1 MASRLRFLPEPPP
14 LFAPPP
20 DWARA
25 GGRVEGVE
33 DALFCA
39 GAALG
44 AVHPIARGD
53 HPLTQLWRQRLALT
67 SAATIVRL
75 QGRTEDEATLR
86 DHFYLTRRGDDPGPA
101 GKLLKAWRALAAGS
115 SLGPSSLNADWP
127 VVLGEL
133 LSVVTDQAAQE
144 AIEAALAAGVGRRN
158 PIEGAA
164 STAATSLKL
173 RSDSRPLAL
182 WLADAVLAR
191 RLNWPRPVPLLAA
204 HLKREDFRLADGPRA
219 DPAAWQVACAH
230 AYGRAATIA
239 FDLYADLAR
248 RAERLLAVAPK
259 LRGKDADAAILQL
272 LSEDAVI
279 AQPGRTTSD
288 RSSRRLFER
297 LVEFGAVRELTG
309 RPTFRLY
316 GL

>member
-1 MASRLRFLPEPPP
+1 M
-14 LFAPPP
+14 
-20 DWARA
+20 
-25 GGRVEGVE
+25 GGRAEGIE
-33 DALFCA
+33 DAVFCA
-39 GAALG
+39 GAAL
-44 AVHPIARGD
+44 AALHPIARD
-53 HPLTQLWRQRLALT
+53 EHPLTRLWRQRLALA
-67 SAATIVRL
+67 SAAAIVWL
-75 QGRTEDEATLR
+75 QGRAEDEAALR
-86 DHFYLTRRGDDPGPA
+86 DHLYLTRPGDDPGPA
-101 GKLLKAWRALAAGS
+101 GKLLKAWRALVGGS
-115 SLGPSSLNADWP
+115 SLGPSSLNADWL

-133 LSVVTDQAAQE
+133 LSVVIDQPAQE
-144 AIEAALAAGVGRRN
+144 AIEAALAAGAGRRN

-204 HLKREDFRLADGPRA
+204 HLKREEFRLATGQHA
-219 DPAAWQVACAH
+219 DPTAWREACAR
-230 AYGRAATIA
+230 AYGRAATAA
-239 FDLYADLAR
+239 FDLYSDLGR

-259 LRGKDADAAILQL
+259 LRGKDADATVLQL
-272 LSEDAVI
+272 LSEDALA

-297 LVEFGAVRELTG
+297 LVESGAVRELTG
-309 RPTFRLY
+309 RPAFRLY